1 MAPSSGAALSVRRGD
16 RGAQVNPWLLLT
28 LPMLGSLVRHVLFAL
43 GFGALTYVG
52 FDALLSFATDQI
64 KGNIEGLPSLALNFM
79 GLAKV
84 DLAIN
89 IILSAYAVNLAAM
102 VLNRLGRK

>member
-1 MAPSSGAALSVRRGD
+1 M
-16 RGAQVNPWLLLT
+16 NPWLLLSV
-28 LPMLGSLVRHVLFAL
+28 PMIGSLVRYVIAAL

-52 FDALLSFATDQI
+52 FNELLSWVTSEVQ
-64 KGNIEGLPSLALNFM
+64 GHLSGLPSLALNFM

-89 IILSAYAVNLAAM
+89 IILSAYAMNVGLM
-102 VLNRLGRK
+102 VLNRLARR

>member
-1 MAPSSGAALSVRRGD
+1 MI
-16 RGAQVNPWLLLT
+16 
-28 LPMLGSLVRHVLFAL
+28 GSLVRYVVIAL

-52 FDALLSFATDQI
+52 FDALLSYATDQI
-64 KGNIEGLPSLALNFM
+64 KDNLDGLPALALNFM

-89 IILSAYAVNLAAM
+89 VVLSAYAVNLAAM